1 MPITRTSRRRPEK
14 SSEFRQQQEH
24 QKLYH
29 RMIANERERNRTESV
44 NKAFNRLRRLLP
56 TIPLNRKL
64 SKIEILRLAT
74 SYIQHLNN
82 VCLAITQEIPIENIC
97 SRLEHEQNSSSS
109 SSSSSQKRS
118 VCTFCITTLSSMTN
132 GGNYNNEIELNS
144 RNEILFTQQESY
156 FAEISHGNDTNKSL
170 QQTFE
175 INEQNEF
182 DVWQQINF
190 DYYDLCE

>member
-1 MPITRTSRRRPEK
+1 MSTFDFYDFFLLFIYSG
-14 SSEFRQQQEH
+14 
-24 QKLYH
+24 H
-29 RMIANERERNRTESV
+29 R
-44 NKAFNRLRRLLP
+44 
-56 TIPLNRKL
+56 
-64 SKIEILRLAT
+64 
-74 SYIQHLNN
+74 
-82 VCLAITQEIPIENIC
+82 TQEIPIENIC
-97 SRLEHEQNSSSS
+97 SRLGHEQN
-109 SSSSSQKRS
+109 SSSQKRS

-132 GGNYNNEIELNS
+132 SGNYNNEIELNS